1 MLRYIVQRFLVMI
14 PLLLAV
20 SLLAFIV
27 IEMPP
32 GDYVTSYIQE
42 LEATGTQVEQEQIAQ
57 LKEQYGLNRPAIVRY
72 ALWMKRILLH
82 GDFGRSLEH
91 QKSVNDILRDRLPMT
106 VTLSLLSTLF
116 VFVVAIPIGIYSAI
130 RQYSLFDYIWTF
142 IGFIG
147 LAVPPFLFALL
158 LMFVVF
164 SKTGITVTSLFSRE
178 FVDAPWSWAKLIDMF
193 KHIWLPLI
201 VIGAASTAGLIR
213 VLRGTLLD
221 ELKKEY
227 VTTARAKGLPEWKLL
242 LKYPIRVAMNPV
254 VSTIGWILPRLV
266 GGAMIVSMVLN
277 LRTVGSVF
285 LSAIQSQDMYLAGS
299 IVLIISMLTIIGTF
313 ISDMLLAC
321 LDPRIRFGEKD

>member
-1 MLRYIVQRFLVMI
+1 MLHFIIRRFLIMI

-20 SLLAFIV
+20 SLLSFVV
-27 IEMPP
+27 IELPP

-42 LEATGTQVEQEQIAQ
+42 LEATGFEVEQEQIAL
-57 LKEQYGLNRPAIVRY
+57 LKEQYGLNRPMLVRY
-72 ALWMKRILLH
+72 GLWMKRILLH
-82 GDFGRSLEH
+82 GDFGRSLEQ
-91 QKSVNDILRDRLPMT
+91 QKGVNEILADRLPMT
-106 VTLSLLSTLF
+106 VTISLLATVF
-116 VFVVAIPIGIYSAI
+116 VFLVAIPIGIYSAI
-130 RQYSLFDYIWTF
+130 RQYSIFDYIWTF

-158 LMFVVF
+158 LMFLMF
-164 SKTGITVTSLFSRE
+164 LKTGTTVTSLFSRE
-178 FVDAPWSWAKLIDMF
+178 FVGAPWSWAKLIDMF

-201 VIGAASTAGLIR
+201 VIGAAGTAGLIR

-242 LKYPIRVAMNPV
+242 IKYPIRVALNPV

-277 LRTVGSVF
+277 LRTVGSAF
-285 LSAIQSQDMYLAGS
+285 LAAIKSQDMYLAGS
-299 IVLIISMLTIIGTF
+299 IVLIISTLTIIGTF
-313 ISDMLLAC
+313 ISDMLLAW
-321 LDPRIRFGEKD
+321 LDPRIRFGEED

>member
-1 MLRYIVQRFLVMI
+1 MI

-20 SLLAFIV
+20 SLLSFVV
-27 IEMPP
+27 IELPP

-42 LEATGTQVEQEQIAQ
+42 LEATGLEVEQEQIAL
-57 LKEQYGLNRPAIVRY
+57 LKEQYGLNRPMIVRY
-72 ALWMKRILLH
+72 ALWMERILLH

-106 VTLSLLSTLF
+106 ITLSLLSTLV
-116 VFVVAIPIGIYSAI
+116 VFLVAIPIGVYSAI
-130 RQYSLFDYIWTF
+130 RQYSIFDYIWTF

-164 SKTGITVTSLFSRE
+164 LKTGISVTSLFSRE
-178 FVDAPWSWAKLIDMF
+178 FANAPWSFAKLIDMF

-201 VIGAASTAGLIR
+201 VIAAAGTAGLIR

-242 LKYPIRVAMNPV
+242 LKYPIRVALNPV

-299 IVLIISMLTIIGTF
+299 IVLIISTLTIIGTF
-313 ISDMLLAC
+313 ISDLLLAW
-321 LDPRIRFGEKD
+321 LDPRIRFGEED